1 MILVV
6 LEHDGQTLRKA
17 ALEAITRA
25 RQLSSMGP
33 VAGLLIGE
41 ALEAVASQATQYL
54 PRVLTAQASHYT
66 AEIWSAAV
74 LAAVQVCSAQ
84 VVVATA
90 SRQGRSWTGR
100 LAQALQAALLED
112 TLESQTNSTRILATR
127 YSYLNRVTEQ
137 QAAHLPVVLTAKPNT
152 TPLAEADQQGQ
163 VEGLTFSLPT
173 PAVEVLEQVTEQKR
187 GVSLGEA
194 NLVVTGG
201 RGLGSSEAFGKVQ
214 ELADLLGGAVGATRA
229 VVDAGWRPY
238 AEQVGQ
244 TGKTVQPQVYLAL
257 AVSGAVQ
264 HQAGM
269 NKSRYIV
276 AINKDAEAPIFRLS
290 DYGIVGDV
298 HQVLPALI
306 EAVRKLK
313 D

>member
-25 RQLSSMGP
+25 RQLSALGP
-33 VAGLLIGE
+33 ITGLLIGDT
-41 ALEAVASQATQYL
+41 LDQVAAQASQYL
-54 PRVLTAQASHYT
+54 PRVLTAQVTTYT
-66 AEIWSAAV
+66 AETWAHITQVAAQ
-74 LAAVQVCSAQ
+74 ASSAQ
-84 VVVATA
+84 VVIAPA

-112 TLESQTNSTRILATR
+112 TLDSQTDGTRVMVTR

-152 TPLAEADQQGQ
+152 TALAEANQQGQ
-163 VEGLTFSLPT
+163 VEALSFSLPT
-173 PAVEVLEQVTEQKR
+173 PAVEVLEQVTEQRR

-201 RGLGSSEAFGKVQ
+201 RGLGSSEAFGAVQ

-244 TGKTVQPQVYLAL
+244 TGKTVQPQAYLAL

-276 AINKDAEAPIFRLS
+276 AVNKDAEAPIFRLS